1 MRYASWDP
9 TCSVSSW
16 GQVHGAW
23 WTHSTEC
30 NTWME
35 LLSTQTPSLQNVPSP
50 EHSKEVPVWRGP
62 GTLWVGVYVQGWVC
76 YGGPGASP
84 CARISVPGPAWLHWW
99 SWLLAGVGASLWIA
113 RHCKSWLLFLCKQ
126 DRRVESLCAAIPKAA
141 VRTGAAGTRS

>member
-76 YGGPGASP
+76 HGGPVASP